1 DQVSLDERTLR
12 LNPGATKNGEGRVVI
27 LTDEL
32 TVLLAE
38 QRARVT
44 ALAKSLGRAMPCV
57 FPVLPGPQARKKL
70 IGQQRQGFAR
80 AWAAAT
86 AAAGVPGLLVHDL
99 RRSAV
104 RELIAA
110 NVPQHIAM
118 KVTGHKTVAVFQ
130 RYAIVSEAEQVDVA
144 QRLQARVAGFA
155 PPR

>member
-1 DQVSLDERTLR
+1 V
-12 LNPGATKNGEGRVVI
+12 K

-32 TVLLAE
+32 VVLFAE
-38 QRARVT
+38 QRARIV
-44 ALAKSLGRAMPCV
+44 AALGRLTPHV
-57 FPVLPGPQARKKL
+57 FRVLPGPQARTKL
-70 IGQQRQGFAR
+70 LGTRRQGFAR
-80 AWAAAT
+80 AWATAT

-110 NVPQHIAM
+110 GVPQHIAM

-144 QRLQARVAGFA
+144 QRLQARVAGFE
-155 PPR
+155 PPRHVLQGREHNPTS